1 MMPQHNSFYDKDI
14 ERRYKCQIRES
25 GRYETY
31 YSVDQDHY
39 DFNAVTHSDK
49 YKTERR
55 PILEIS
61 MTRTELDRLKTDLG
75 EVEAYRRSA
84 IEVNAAYVA
93 QNKKIKE
100 EQSQRERNPAA
111 VKAYEKYLLLLN
123 MTADANGTS

>member
-1 MMPQHNSFYDKDI
+1 
-14 ERRYKCQIRES
+14 
-25 GRYETY
+25 
-31 YSVDQDHY
+31 
-39 DFNAVTHSDK
+39 
-49 YKTERR
+49 
-55 PILEIS
+55 

-100 EQSQRERNPAA
+100 ERLRRERNPAA
-111 VKAYEKYLLLLN
+111 EKAYEKYLLLLN